1 MDRSHSAV
9 FSDTAHDTHQGAQA
23 RQDYHAPQ
31 RPDLPQRR
39 YDIMYLDHAGQ
50 LREKSMLARAHAAFE
65 QAFCVLKFG
74 SIVKT
79 TNGFVSVEDVLP
91 GDRLQL
97 ADGTFDTVKWR
108 GSVTMSPT
116 EETAGD
122 ALTRITPDA
131 LGFNR
136 PSPDLVLGHGARI
149 LHRAAGIKRVS
160 GSDAAFIPAS
170 DFVDGDNVLSLRPAS
185 QISMVQFGFNHQ
197 RCLLVNGIEVETLHP
212 GSAFN
217 LGLRGSSLRTFM
229 SLFPHKH
236 TFEDFGLMS
245 TPRLRLKDLDL
256 LG

>member
-1 MDRSHSAV
+1 
-9 FSDTAHDTHQGAQA
+9 
-23 RQDYHAPQ
+23 
-31 RPDLPQRR
+31 
-39 YDIMYLDHAGQ
+39 MYLDHAGQ
-50 LREKSMLARAHAAFE
+50 LREKNMLARAHAAFE
-65 QAFCVLKFG
+65 QAFCVLKYG

-79 TNGFVSVEDVLP
+79 RSGFVSVEDVLP
-91 GDRLQL
+91 GDTLQL

-108 GSVTMSPT
+108 GSVTLNPAEDIAS
-116 EETAGD
+116 D

-160 GSDAAFIPAS
+160 GSDAAFIPAA

-185 QISMVQFGFNHQ
+185 QVSMVQFGFNQQ
-197 RCLLVNGIEVETLHP
+197 RCLMVNGIEVETLHP

-236 TFEDFGLMS
+236 TFEDFGLMG
-245 TPRLRLKDLDL
+245 TPRLRLKDLEL